1 MPATHYVVTYGNAAS
16 VTRPAAHRR
25 TDGERPLSLTEGVQA
40 AHPNLNGN
48 QLGYLPLLNAVTG

>member
-1 MPATHYVVTYGNAAS
+1 VTYGNAAS

-48 QLGYLPLLNAVTG
+48 QLGYLPLLDAVTD